1 VSPLDAYS
9 FAFGMGGLEKTAYD
23 SKEKILYGVSEQGI
37 VSTSF
42 RHLTEIS
49 LLLFLPIQSRH
60 LTKTTSLP
68 IYLQISLIDYGKGA
82 VQPPQLPFAI
92 TSENIYTDVHVCSEE
107 GILFASSKDD
117 PNRGVLTIFTV
128 AKRRR
133 GSIVEP
139 KLIHTLTVGYGPD
152 YMNTNSDCS
161 ILAIANEGEG
171 YYDGYLIN
179 NEGSVSLV
187 KGPFLNANSPPVVT
201 EVAFPWTDDELIE
214 KGIHLPLSA
223 NALEYW
229 DEHSSIA
236 DDLYFTA
243 ARASY
248 TAASVLEPEWLVWT
262 PDDQYVLVNLQE
274 NCALVKINV
283 ADETAEDIYR

>member
-1 VSPLDAYS
+1 MKINNRSIAIHGLRGLPDSMSHPRIFPS
-9 FAFGMGGLEKTAYD
+9 FQFPK
-23 SKEKILYGVSEQGI
+23 
-37 VSTSF
+37 
-42 RHLTEIS
+42 S
-49 LLLFLPIQSRH
+49 LL
-60 LTKTTSLP
+60 
-68 IYLQISLIDYGKGA
+68 LQISLIDYVDGP

-92 TSENIYTDVHVCSEE
+92 KSENIYTDVHVCSEE

-117 PNRGVLTIFTV
+117 PNPGVVSIFKAATRSDDNSV
-128 AKRRR
+128 
-133 GSIVEP
+133 VEP
-139 KLIHTLTVGYGPD
+139 ELIHTLTVGYGPD

>member
-1 VSPLDAYS
+1 MRTNTSAISPNEY
-9 FAFGMGGLEKTAYD
+9 FH
-23 SKEKILYGVSEQGI
+23 
-37 VSTSF
+37 
-42 RHLTEIS
+42 HLTS
-49 LLLFLPIQSRH
+49 QPI
-60 LTKTTSLP
+60 
-68 IYLQISLIDYGKGA
+68 LQISLIDYVDGP

-92 TSENIYTDVHVCSEE
+92 KSENIYTDVHVCSEE

-117 PNRGVLTIFTV
+117 PNPGVVSIFRAATRSDDNSV
-128 AKRRR
+128 
-133 GSIVEP
+133 VEP
-139 KLIHTLTVGYGPD
+139 ELIHTLTVGYGPD

-171 YYDGYLIN
+171 YYKDDYLIN

-187 KGPFLNANSPPVVT
+187 KGPFLDAATPPAISTVS
-201 EVAFPWTDDELIE
+201 FPWTDDELIA

-236 DDLYFTA
+236 DDLNFTE